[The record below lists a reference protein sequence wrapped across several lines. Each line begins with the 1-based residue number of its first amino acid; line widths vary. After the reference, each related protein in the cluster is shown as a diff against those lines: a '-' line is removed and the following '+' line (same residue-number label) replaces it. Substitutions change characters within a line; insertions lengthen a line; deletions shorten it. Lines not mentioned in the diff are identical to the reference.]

1 MLSSLSIRQAMRSL
15 RSSPSLQQQRCLRA
29 ALANVCVSRGS
40 GIHSHGKV
48 FVENIYPS
56 PSPFTSIGLLPSPP
70 AQSQNPWTR
79 CQSPHP
85 QNPRLPC
92 TPHPTH
98 SHSHTPTDVATQSPN
113 HPSPHPPTHPPSHS
127 PLQSFAEAASV
138 SDWCVLDAFVQLLVV
153 FAFLMSTHL
162 DVISVAFYC
171 PNRNMSIGSY

>member
-70 AQSQNPWTR
+70 AQSQNPRTR
-79 CQSPHP
+79 CQPPHP
-85 QNPRLPC
+85 R
-92 TPHPTH
+92 
-98 SHSHTPTDVATQSPN
+98 TPTYPAPRTPPTPTATHPPKLPPN
-113 HPSPHPPTHPPSHS
+113 PPITPPPTHLP
-127 PLQSFAEAASV
+127 
-138 SDWCVLDAFVQLLVV
+138 
-153 FAFLMSTHL
+153 THL
-162 DVISVAFYC
+162 ATRFC
-171 PNRNMSIGSY
+171 RALLRQLPLAIGVCWMRLCSC